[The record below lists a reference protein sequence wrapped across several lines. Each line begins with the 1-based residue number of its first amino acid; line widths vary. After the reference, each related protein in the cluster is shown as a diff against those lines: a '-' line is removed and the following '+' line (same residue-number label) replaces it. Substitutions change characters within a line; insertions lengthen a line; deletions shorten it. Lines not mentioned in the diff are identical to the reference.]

1 MILILVPLAGCSG
14 TDTEVSVD
22 LSNEDINE
30 LIDENLEDVMNN
42 TTVVVFQEYNNNT
55 SIANHN
61 NAYHN
66 DTYHNNTTVV
76 MQPSTTKVMSGT
88 LAGIESIDDMP
99 AVAAVV
105 REDRYT
111 SGGNLNGATICVG
124 IGTELESDFQD
135 WFNDGNID
143 FTSVPVSDQAE
154 ATQKLRDGECDAMA
168 TTMYEAQAI
177 SESINSDE
185 TIDLAT
191 WVASPGS
198 HDGPPY
204 SVRNSVTFQIH
215 QASDELISRPFY
227 DFTMIELHLICT
239 EGATNCEN
247 VTLTASSYNDV
258 NIEQQR
264 DDSNTVLS
272 LAVKTSVGDS
282 QKIIF
287 KSIFDHI
294 FEISSFEYKKK
305 SIQYILDLHMNLY
318 TYTKNGTVTSYLDHV
333 KKAMNSSKKDVELSR
348 CFISVRN
355 QFWKCDLC
363 LGWSCKY
370 YSVSDYPLKPNCNC
384 QIHICKGCWKEWYGR
399 QPKDK
404 KNICTHC
411 KCRFDG
417 PEEVAFKVF
426 DVTQLQ
432 NSKHILK

>member
-1 MILILVPLAGCSG
+1 MKASALTLSMILILVPLAGCSG

-22 LSNEDINE
+22 LSNEDIND

-55 SIANHN
+55 SVVNNN

-66 DTYHNNTTVV
+66 DTYHNNNTVV

-111 SGGNLNGATICVG
+111 SGDNLNGANICVG

-185 TIDLAT
+185 TIDLST

-215 QASDELISRPFY
+215 QANDELISRPFY
-227 DFTMIELHLICT
+227 DFTLIELHLICI

-258 NIEQQR
+258 NIDYYLNNDNIEVITVCENGIVF
-264 DDSNTVLS
+264 SNPHGYFYEHQGT
-272 LAVKTSVGDS
+272 G
-282 QKIIF
+282 
-287 KSIFDHI
+287 
-294 FEISSFEYKKK
+294 
-305 SIQYILDLHMNLY
+305 MN
-318 TYTKNGTVTSYLDHV
+318 
-333 KKAMNSSKKDVELSR
+333 
-348 CFISVRN
+348 
-355 QFWKCDLC
+355 
-363 LGWSCKY
+363 
-370 YSVSDYPLKPNCNC
+370 
-384 QIHICKGCWKEWYGR
+384 
-399 QPKDK
+399 
-404 KNICTHC
+404 CTHNWNYQIEIPLNTI
-411 KCRFDG
+411 
-417 PEEVAFKVF
+417 PEWDFSMYTFEWSEWTYSFAYTSETMEVV
-426 DVTQLQ
+426 
-432 NSKHILK
+432 SS

>member
-1 MILILVPLAGCSG
+1 MKASALAISMILILVPLAGCSG

-55 SIANHN
+55 SVVNHN

-76 MQPSTTKVMSGT
+76 MQPPTTKVMSGT
-88 LAGIESIDDMP
+88 LAGMESIDDMP

-111 SGGNLNGATICVG
+111 SGDNLNGANICVG
-124 IGTELESDFQD
+124 IGTALESDFQD

-185 TIDLAT
+185 TIDLST

-215 QASDELISRPFY
+215 QASDELISPPFY
-227 DFTMIELHLICT
+227 VFVQIELHLICI
-239 EGATNCEN
+239 EGVANCEN
-247 VTLTASSYNDV
+247 ETFIQSTHQVQGRHNDISNNNREV
-258 NIEQQR
+258 VIVCDNGVVFTNPN
-264 DDSNTVLS
+264 DDLEGTGMNCTHNWNYIVEIPLNT
-272 LAVKTSVGDS
+272 
-282 QKIIF
+282 
-287 KSIFDHI
+287 
-294 FEISSFEYKKK
+294 ISEWDFSK
-305 SIQYILDLHMNLY
+305 Y
-318 TYTKNGTVTSYLDHV
+318 TYEWSEWTYSFAYTSETMEV
-333 KKAMNSSKKDVELSR
+333 VSS
-348 CFISVRN
+348 
-355 QFWKCDLC
+355 
-363 LGWSCKY
+363 
-370 YSVSDYPLKPNCNC
+370 
-384 QIHICKGCWKEWYGR
+384 
-399 QPKDK
+399 
-404 KNICTHC
+404 
-411 KCRFDG
+411 
-417 PEEVAFKVF
+417 
-426 DVTQLQ
+426 
-432 NSKHILK
+432 

>member
-1 MILILVPLAGCSG
+1 MKASALTLSMILILVPLAGCSG

-22 LSNEDINE
+22 LSNEDIND

-55 SIANHN
+55 SVVNNN

-66 DTYHNNTTVV
+66 DTYHNNNTVV

-111 SGGNLNGATICVG
+111 SGDNLNGANICVG

-168 TTMYEAQAI
+168 TTMYEAQTI

-185 TIDLAT
+185 TIDLST

-215 QASDELISRPFY
+215 QANDELISRPFY
-227 DFTMIELHLICT
+227 DFTLIELHLICI

-258 NIEQQR
+258 NIDYYLNNDNIEVITVCENGIVF
-264 DDSNTVLS
+264 SNPHGYFYEHQGT
-272 LAVKTSVGDS
+272 G
-282 QKIIF
+282 
-287 KSIFDHI
+287 
-294 FEISSFEYKKK
+294 
-305 SIQYILDLHMNLY
+305 MN
-318 TYTKNGTVTSYLDHV
+318 
-333 KKAMNSSKKDVELSR
+333 
-348 CFISVRN
+348 
-355 QFWKCDLC
+355 
-363 LGWSCKY
+363 
-370 YSVSDYPLKPNCNC
+370 
-384 QIHICKGCWKEWYGR
+384 
-399 QPKDK
+399 
-404 KNICTHC
+404 CTHNWNYQIEIPLNTI
-411 KCRFDG
+411 
-417 PEEVAFKVF
+417 PEWDFSMYTFEWSEWTYSFAYTSETMEVV
-426 DVTQLQ
+426 
-432 NSKHILK
+432 SS